1 MFHRETLSDGQQ
13 NWEGDST
20 RLLVG
25 IALSYQKKGV
35 PWKDTGITELEEALR
50 PGLENRLRKLPCR
63 LGAGPW
69 VGTPPAAWAGRFCW
83 ESHLHTLPLPLGHL
97 FKDRSQERRSN
108 TTQRGTREQ
117 RRSSF
122 SLIAYGGDPIK
133 LRPL

>member
-25 IALSYQKKGV
+25 IALSYWKKGV

-69 VGTPPAAWAGRFCW
+69 VGTPPAAWAGRFCCGVPSAHTPFAFGSLVQGQKSGVTV
-83 ESHLHTLPLPLGHL
+83 EHHPEGYQRAEKKFPLRHHLW
-97 FKDRSQERRSN
+97 
-108 TTQRGTREQ
+108 
-117 RRSSF
+117 
-122 SLIAYGGDPIK
+122 GDPIK